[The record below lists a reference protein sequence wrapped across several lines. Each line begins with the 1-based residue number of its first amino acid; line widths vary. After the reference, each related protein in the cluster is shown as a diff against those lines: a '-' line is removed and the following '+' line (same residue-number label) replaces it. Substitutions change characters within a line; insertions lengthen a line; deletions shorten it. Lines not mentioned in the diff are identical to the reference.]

1 MGMLFDN
8 VRSAWKKRAIR
19 HLIEAVGKEDW
30 CTFVKALC
38 NSSDICRGFPYECK
52 ACFDS
57 YFNPTEILQHALEQE
72 NY

>member
-1 MGMLFDN
+1 MFGN

-19 HLIEAVGKEDW
+19 QLIKDAGKDW
-30 CTFVKALC
+30 CTFARALC
-38 NSSDICRGFPYECK
+38 NSSDVCRGFPYECK

-57 YFNPTEILQHALEQE
+57 YFNPTEVLQRALEQE